1 MLIKRDTL
9 FVNLQ
14 TIFNLDS
21 FLFSGRELASVDFLL
36 RFLAQ
41 HPKLSFLGLMMND
54 LSAHPVFM
62 NNENL
67 TVTGKANEKQ
77 VLEALRR
84 YHYRPKYI
92 EKALYHLFQ
101 LTNVRIDLIIS
112 NLVYRS

>member
-1 MLIKRDTL
+1 
-9 FVNLQ
+9 
-14 TIFNLDS
+14 
-21 FLFSGRELASVDFLL
+21 
-36 RFLAQ
+36 
-41 HPKLSFLGLMMND
+41 MMND
-54 LSAHPVFM
+54 LSAHPVFT

-101 LTNVRIDLIIS
+101 LTNVRILLIIS
-112 NLVYRS
+112 ILVYRSFSFFFLQGYTDPREDFIR